1 MGLPRKKSGLP
12 EKKFLSQSNTRTTR
26 SSVTSLSQ
34 PVPSTSTN
42 SRVSRAT
49 QEHRYLEEPFSQ
61 RSQDSLPDPGISEEQ
76 NRLVS
81 SLIRYLFAMDREK
94 QAIYKSRMMK
104 TVFGGQGK
112 HFHQILNKA
121 KTHLSKIFGYQL
133 LELDGNKYILVNQI
147 ENTLLH
153 EYILEAE
160 RRQQVLLFLVLTH
173 IFMHHELC
181 GEDILWDFLTRLGI
195 ECSDN
200 HRDNYFGNVKRLVTE
215 VFVGQK
221 YLDKTVA
228 QKTDVV
234 KVEFRWGPRAQ
245 HEFSRRKSLEFVS
258 QVYDGRQINS
268 WPLQF
273 QTMLEEEKPNNP

>member
-12 EKKFLSQSNTRTTR
+12 EKKSLSQSTNRRTR
-26 SSVTSLSQ
+26 SSISLSQ

-42 SRVSRAT
+42 SNASRVR
-49 QEHRYLEEPFSQ
+49 QGHRYAEGPFSQ
-61 RSQDSLPDPGISEEQ
+61 RSQNSLPDPGISEEQ
-76 NRLVS
+76 NQLVS
-81 SLIRYLFAMDREK
+81 SLIRYLFGMGREK
-94 QAIYKSRMMK
+94 QAINKSRMMK
-104 TVFGGQGK
+104 AVFGGQGK
-112 HFHQILNKA
+112 HFHETLNKA

-133 LELDGNKYILVNQI
+133 MELEGNKYILVNQL

-153 EYILEAE
+153 EYTLAAE

-173 IFMHHELC
+173 IFMHQELC
-181 GEDILWDFLTRLGI
+181 GEDLLWDFLTRLGI
-195 ECSDN
+195 QCSDN
-200 HRDNYFGNVKRLVTE
+200 HHDNYFGNVKHLVTE
-215 VFVGQK
+215 VFVDQK

-228 QKTDVV
+228 EKTDVV
-234 KVEFRWGPRAQ
+234 KVEYRWGPRAE

-273 QTMLEEEKPNNP
+273 QTMIAQEKPNNP

>member
-1 MGLPRKKSGLP
+1 MGLPRTKSGLP
-12 EKKFLSQSNTRTTR
+12 EGKSLSQSTARRTR
-26 SSVTSLSQ
+26 SSVTLSQ

-42 SRVSRAT
+42 SHASRGRQGRRQANG
-49 QEHRYLEEPFSQ
+49 PFSQ

-81 SLIRYLFAMDREK
+81 SLIRYLFAMDKEK
-94 QAIYKSRMMK
+94 QAINKSRIVK
-104 TVFGGQGK
+104 AVFGGQGK
-112 HFHQILNKA
+112 HFHQTLNKA

-147 ENTLLH
+147 ENPLLQ
-153 EYILEAE
+153 EYALEAE
-160 RRQQVLLFLVLTH
+160 RRLQVLLFLVLTH
-173 IFMHHELC
+173 IFMHQESC
-181 GEDILWDFLTRLGI
+181 GEDLLWDFLMRLGI
-195 ECSDN
+195 ACADN
-200 HRDNYFGNVKRLVTE
+200 QRDNYFGNVKHLVTE

-221 YLDKTVA
+221 YLDKTVTE
-228 QKTDVV
+228 KSDVV
-234 KVEFRWGPRAQ
+234 KVEFKWGPRAE

-273 QTMLEEEKPNNP
+273 QTMIAQEKSNNS